1 MNEKRL
7 MDTFFE
13 YVQTNSETR
22 NEREMCERVK
32 KDLEDLGLRVDVDEI
47 GEKFGSNGFNVYG
60 YLDGDPSLEPIILS
74 AHLDTVVP
82 GTAIRPY
89 VKDGRIYSET
99 DTMILAADDKA
110 GVSGIVE
117 ALRTVKEQNIKTR
130 PVEVF
135 FSVGEECGLHGAKNA
150 DYSKLKGKMAVVF
163 DMGGDIGTTCYTCP
177 GQVNFEFEIF
187 GKTAHAGLEPEAGVS
202 AIMAAAEGVSHMKLL
217 RVDEETTANIGT
229 FKAEGPT
236 NIVSSY
242 AKVIAEARSTDLTKL
257 EQQERDMVKAMQDA
271 CDRHGATLKYTT
283 ARSYNPY
290 KVTPE
295 DKVCQLLEKAYRALN
310 CEVHYVRSGGG
321 CDSNI
326 HNEHGIQS
334 VGIGIGMVKAHTGQ
348 ENIAVDQLNKTALLA
363 LELMKA

>member
-7 MDTFFE
+7 LDTFFE
-13 YVQTNSETR
+13 YVQINSETR
-22 NEREMCERVK
+22 NEKEMCERVK
-32 KDLEDLGLRVDVDEI
+32 KDMEELGLRVDVDMI
-47 GEKFGSNGFNVYG
+47 GDKFGSNGFNVYG
-60 YLDGDPSLEPIILS
+60 YLDGDESLEPVILS

-82 GTAIRPY
+82 GYEIKPY

-99 DTMILAADDKA
+99 DTMILASDDKA
-110 GVSGIVE
+110 GVSAIME
-117 ALRTVKEQNIKTR
+117 AVKTVKEQGLKTR
-130 PVEVF
+130 PVEIF

-177 GQVNFEFEIF
+177 GQTNFEFEIF
-187 GKTAHAGLEPEAGVS
+187 GKTAHAGIEPEAGVS
-202 AIMAAAEGVSHMKLL
+202 AIQAAAEGVAHMKLL

-236 NIVSSY
+236 NIVSNY
-242 AKVIAEARSTDLTKL
+242 AKVVAEARSTDLAKL
-257 EQQERDMVKAMQDA
+257 EEQEKHMIQVMKDA
-271 CDRHGATLKYTT
+271 CDKYGAELKYTT

-295 DKVCQLLEKAYRALN
+295 DNVCQLLEKAYKALG
-310 CEVHYVRSGGG
+310 CDIHYVRSGGG

-326 HNEHGIQS
+326 HHEHGIQS
-334 VGIGIGMVKAHTGQ
+334 VGIGIGMCKAHTGA
-348 ENIAVDQLNKTALLA
+348 ENIAVDQLNKTALLV
-363 LELMKA
+363 LELIKA

>member
-7 MDTFFE
+7 LDTFFE
-13 YVQTNSETR
+13 YVQINSETR

-60 YLDGDPSLEPIILS
+60 YLDGDPSLDPIILS

-82 GTAIRPY
+82 GYAIKPY

-99 DTMILAADDKA
+99 DTMILASDDKA
-110 GVSGIVE
+110 GVSAIVE
-117 ALRTVKEQNIKTR
+117 AVRTVKEQNIKTR
-130 PVEVF
+130 PVEIF

-150 DYSKLKGKMAVVF
+150 DYSKFRSKMAVVF
-163 DMGGDIGTTCYTCP
+163 DMAGEIGTTCYTCP

-187 GKTAHAGLEPEAGVS
+187 GKTAHAGLEPEAGIS
-202 AIMAAAEGVSHMKLL
+202 AIMAAAEGITNMKLL
-217 RVDEETTANIGT
+217 RIDEETTANIGT
-229 FKAEGPT
+229 FHAEGPT
-236 NIVSSY
+236 NIVSNY
-242 AKVIAEARSTDLTKL
+242 AKVVAEARSTDLAKL
-257 EQQERDMVKAMQDA
+257 EKQEHDMVKAMQDA
-271 CDRHGATLKYTT
+271 CDHYGAELKYTT
-283 ARSYNPY
+283 ARSYSPY

-295 DKVCQLLEKAYRALN
+295 DKVCQLLEKGYKALG
-310 CEVHYVRSGGG
+310 CEIHYVRSGGG

-334 VGIGIGMVKAHTGQ
+334 VGIGIGMEKAHTGQ
-348 ENIAVDQLNKTALLA
+348 ENIPVEQLNKTALLV
-363 LELMKA
+363 LELIKA

>member
-7 MDTFFE
+7 LDTFFE
-13 YVQTNSETR
+13 YVQINSETR
-22 NEREMCERVK
+22 NEKEMCERVK
-32 KDLEDLGLRVDVDEI
+32 KDLEDLGLRVAVDEI

-60 YLDGDPSLEPIILS
+60 YLEGDPSLEPIILS

-82 GTAIRPY
+82 GHAIKPY

-110 GVSGIVE
+110 GVSAIME
-117 ALRTVKEQNIKTR
+117 AVKTVLEQNIKTR
-130 PVEVF
+130 PVEIF

-150 DYSKLKGKMAVVF
+150 DYSKLNGKMAVVF

-177 GQVNFEFEIF
+177 GQINFEFEVF
-187 GKTAHAGLEPEAGVS
+187 GKPAHAGIEPETGVS
-202 AIMAAAEGVSHMKLL
+202 AIMAAAEGVTNMKLL
-217 RVDEETTANIGT
+217 RVDEETTANIGV

-242 AKVIAEARSTDLTKL
+242 AKVVAEARSTDLAKL
-257 EQQERDMVKAMQDA
+257 EQQEKDMIQAMQDA
-271 CDRHGATLKYTT
+271 CDKHGAQLKYTT

-290 KVTPE
+290 KLTPE
-295 DKVCQLLEKAYRALN
+295 DKVCQLLEKAYKALD
-310 CEVHYVRSGGG
+310 CEIHYVRSGGG

-334 VGIGIGMVKAHTGQ
+334 VGIGIGMTKAHTGA
-348 ENIAVDQLNKTALLA
+348 ESIAVEQLNKTALLV
-363 LELMKA
+363 LELIKA

>member
-7 MDTFFE
+7 LDTFFE
-13 YVQTNSETR
+13 YVQISSETR
-22 NEREMCERVK
+22 NEKEMCERVK
-32 KDLEDLGLRVDVDEI
+32 KDLEELGLRVDVDLI
-47 GEKFGSNGFNVYG
+47 GDRFGSNGFNVYG

-82 GTAIRPY
+82 GTAIKPY

-99 DTMILAADDKA
+99 DTMILASDDKA
-110 GVSGIVE
+110 GVSAIME
-117 ALRTVKEQNIKTR
+117 AVRTVLEQNIKTR
-130 PVEVF
+130 PVEIF

-150 DYSKLKGKMAVVF
+150 DYSKLNGKMAVVF

-187 GKTAHAGLEPEAGVS
+187 GKPAHAGIEPEAGVS
-202 AIMAAAEGVSHMKLL
+202 AIMAAAEGIANMKLL

-236 NIVSSY
+236 NIVSNY
-242 AKVIAEARSTDLTKL
+242 AKVIAEARSTDPEKL
-257 EQQERDMVKAMQDA
+257 ENQEKEMIRAMEEA
-271 CDRHGATLKYTT
+271 CGRHGAELKYTT
-283 ARSYNPY
+283 ARAYNPY
-290 KVTPE
+290 KLTPE
-295 DKVCQLLEKAYRALN
+295 DKVCQLLEKCYKNLG

-334 VGIGIGMVKAHTGQ
+334 VGIGIGMCKAHTGQ
-348 ENIAVDQLNKTALLA
+348 ENIAVDQLNKTALLV
-363 LELMKA
+363 LELIKA